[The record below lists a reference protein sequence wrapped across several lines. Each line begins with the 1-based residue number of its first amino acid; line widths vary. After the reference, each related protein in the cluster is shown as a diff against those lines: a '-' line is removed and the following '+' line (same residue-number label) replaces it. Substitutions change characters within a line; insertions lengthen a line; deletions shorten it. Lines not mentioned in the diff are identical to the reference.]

1 MGRYTA
7 VFGFAILTL
16 TLAGCTPSPEGS
28 ARAVEGLLEALV
40 TRNEAR
46 YTALTCP
53 EYEGQALIEY
63 DSFGLVES
71 ELSGVACSV
80 AGSEGE
86 SSLVRCT
93 GNIDATYGNEVRSFT
108 LAPRTYRVVV
118 DSGEWLVCGYS
129 K

>member
-1 MGRYTA
+1 MGRFLTI
-7 VFGFAILTL
+7 VGSVILTL
-16 TLAGCTPSPEGS
+16 ALAGCTPSPEGS

-53 EYEGQALIEY
+53 DFEAQALIEY

-71 ELSGVACSV
+71 ELKGVACTV

-93 GNIDATYGNEVRSFT
+93 GSIDATYGNEVRSFA
-108 LAPRTYRVVV
+108 LAPRTYRVL
-118 DSGEWLVCGYS
+118 DTPGEWLVCGYT

>member
-1 MGRYTA
+1 MGRFSTI
-7 VFGFAILTL
+7 VGLAILTL
-16 TLAGCTPSPEGS
+16 AMAGCTSSPKES
-28 ARAVEGLLEALV
+28 ARAVEALLEALV

-53 EYEGQALIEY
+53 DYEAQALIEY

-71 ELSGVACSV
+71 ELKGVACAV

-86 SSLVRCT
+86 NSLVRCT
-93 GNIDATYGNEVRSFT
+93 GSIDATYGSEVRSFA

-118 DSGEWLVCGYS
+118 DSGEWLVCGYT